1 MFFFCSMLT
10 HLNRPSVHNRF
21 DFSGQEN
28 PVQFGLFVERVPEI
42 VLHRIAVLTGQ
53 EFKFKKQIVCYNVF
67 LFVNY
72 CILK

>member
-1 MFFFCSMLT
+1 MLT

-28 PVQFGLFVERVPEI
+28 PIDFGLFVERVPEI

-53 EFKFKKQIVCYNVF
+53 EFKIKKQIVCYNVF

>member
-1 MFFFCSMLT
+1 MLT

-28 PVQFGLFVERVPEI
+28 PIDFGLFVERVPEI

-53 EFKFKKQIVCYNVF
+53 EFKIKKQIVCNYVLFF
-67 LFVNY
+67 LLLY

>member
-1 MFFFCSMLT
+1 MLT

-53 EFKFKKQIVCYNVF
+53 ELKIKKQIVCIIMCCFF
-67 LFVNY
+67 LLLY

>member
-1 MFFFCSMLT
+1 MLT

-53 EFKFKKQIVCYNVF
+53 EFKIKKQIVCIIMSCFF
-67 LFVNY
+67 LLLY

>member
-1 MFFFCSMLT
+1 MLT

-21 DFSGQEN
+21 DFSGQKN

-53 EFKFKKQIVCYNVF
+53 EFKIKKQIVCNYVLFF
-67 LFVNY
+67 LLLY